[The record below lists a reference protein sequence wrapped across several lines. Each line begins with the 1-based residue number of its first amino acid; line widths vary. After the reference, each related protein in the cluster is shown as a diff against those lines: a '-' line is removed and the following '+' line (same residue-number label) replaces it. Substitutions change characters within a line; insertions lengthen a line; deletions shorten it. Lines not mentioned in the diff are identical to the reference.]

1 MASSLISDLYEA
13 INQEGTYIVGAD
25 SDIYSYCLLACEIAI
40 KDWGTTEQFN
50 LYIQVPW
57 SGSPGNYYGQVCFNG
72 VKYDAGTVDNF
83 FVNDYDLHGEETLSG
98 ERNLIFDLFVDRETY
113 HDIFKEYGGTFIL
126 TFCAP
131 WQLIQQAQLGK
142 VTTSPESVLETIGL
156 TTSLDDPYASKQ
168 LSTPSLSIS
177 CDDAVLA
184 TIAETESAT
193 TFHLEY
199 RVSGTSTWNEY
210 TGHIVSADSNVEV
223 VDITDLLTGGTVYE
237 FRAYCSDSSG
247 EYEASEYS
255 EIVSFKLFSKVAYKG
270 VKSRTT
276 SAISF
281 YTTNLGL
288 TSGTT
293 WIAQYKK
300 RGTDTWLTATTSNTS
315 SQLTVSSNTTLA
327 ADSVYDFR
335 IRLTRSEGE
344 SMWFYCAQATRS
356 NQTAPAPTCTAGST
370 TIAAT
375 WAPPTGYYWYRLSAT
390 LNGTV
395 VAQNDWTQ
403 ETSDTL
409 TGLTPGTAYVA
420 RVQYR
425 ITAEGDAY
433 ENDGYRGT
441 VDVTTLSQLD
451 TPTDLTATNITN
463 NSADLGWSNVENAS
477 NYRVDYRIYGD
488 TLWQQTTS
496 N

>member
-1 MASSLISDLYEA
+1 MIYVVFRVLSYGGLCRFAYDYSVGDSHTGQWKVTFACGAVELGSTTVTAAGTAVTASPDLFSSLTDIAGKTCSYSIST
-13 INQEGTYIVGAD
+13 I
-25 SDIYSYCLLACEIAI
+25 S
-40 KDWGTTEQFN
+40 
-50 LYIQVPW
+50 
-57 SGSPGNYYGQVCFNG
+57 
-72 VKYDAGTVDNF
+72 
-83 FVNDYDLHGEETLSG
+83 GEEPATSSG
-98 ERNLIFDLFVDRETY
+98 TFTITEAETY
-113 HDIFKEYGGTFIL
+113 VYVE
-126 TFCAP
+126 
-131 WQLIQQAQLGK
+131 
-142 VTTSPESVLETIGL
+142 
-156 TTSLDDPYASKQ
+156 LDLPKKK

-184 TIAETESAT
+184 TITETESAT

-199 RVSGTSTWNEY
+199 RRSGTSTWGEY
-210 TGHIVSADSNVEV
+210 TGHIVSAGSNVEV

-247 EYEASEYS
+247 EYETSDYS
-255 EIVSFKLFSKVAYKG
+255 EIVSFKLFSKVAYKS

-315 SQLTVSSNTTLA
+315 SQLTVSSKTTLT

-344 SMWFYCAQATRS
+344 STWFYVAQTTRS
-356 NQTAPAPTCTAGST
+356 NQTAPAPTCTAGTT

-375 WAPPTGYYWYRLSAT
+375 WTPPTGYYWYQLSAT

-395 VAQNDWTQ
+395 VARNDWTQ
-403 ETSDTL
+403 ETSGTL

-425 ITAEGDAY
+425 ITAVGDAY

-441 VDVTTLSQLD
+441 TNVTTLSQLD
-451 TPTDLTATNITN
+451 TPSNLTATNITH

>member
-1 MASSLISDLYEA
+1 MITVRTQIRSSSSTDLCSFSFTA
-13 INQEGTYIVGAD
+13 AGEGTGEWLITFT
-25 SDIYSYCLLACEIAI
+25 C
-40 KDWGTTEQFN
+40 GTTYLGSVTVYATDTTVIVNPKEFAPRTN
-50 LYIQVPW
+50 ITGKTCRYRITTTSGEEPAKSSGTFKDVG
-57 SGSPGNYYGQVCFNG
+57 SIEIKIGSP
-72 VKYDAGTVDNF
+72 
-83 FVNDYDLHGEETLSG
+83 
-98 ERNLIFDLFVDRETY
+98 
-113 HDIFKEYGGTFIL
+113 
-126 TFCAP
+126 
-131 WQLIQQAQLGK
+131 
-142 VTTSPESVLETIGL
+142 
-156 TTSLDDPYASKQ
+156 SK

-184 TIAETESAT
+184 TITETESAT

-199 RVSGTSTWNEY
+199 RRSGTSTWSEY
-210 TGHIVSADSNVEV
+210 TGDIVSVDSNVEV

-247 EYEASEYS
+247 EYETSDYS
-255 EIVSFKLFSKVAYKG
+255 ETVSFKLFSKVAYKG

-315 SQLTVSSNTTLA
+315 SQLTVSSNTTLT

-344 SMWFYCAQATRS
+344 SMWFYVAQTTRS
-356 NQTAPAPTCTAGST
+356 NQTAPAPTCTAGTT

-375 WAPPTGYYWYRLSAT
+375 WTPPTGYYWYRLSAT

-403 ETSDTL
+403 ETSGTL

-425 ITAEGDAY
+425 ITAVGDAY
-433 ENDGYRGT
+433 ENDGYIGT

-451 TPTDLTATNITN
+451 TPTNLTATNITN
-463 NSADLGWSNVENAS
+463 NSADLGWSAVENAS

>member
-1 MASSLISDLYEA
+1 MITVSFRILDPEYGYFRYRNSTGDGQGQWKI
-13 INQEGTYIVGAD
+13 TFTCGATTLG
-25 SDIYSYCLLACEIAI
+25 STTVTAT
-40 KDWGTTEQFN
+40 GTTVTVSPEHFISHTN
-50 LYIQVPW
+50 ITDKTCEYHISTI
-57 SGSPGNYYGQVCFNG
+57 SG
-72 VKYDAGTVDNF
+72 
-83 FVNDYDLHGEETLSG
+83 GEPATPS
-98 ERNLIFDLFVDRETY
+98 
-113 HDIFKEYGGTFIL
+113 GTFAGSWDEVSVKIYPIL
-126 TFCAP
+126 
-131 WQLIQQAQLGK
+131 K
-142 VTTSPESVLETIGL
+142 
-156 TTSLDDPYASKQ
+156 

-184 TIAETESAT
+184 TITETESAT

-199 RVSGTSTWNEY
+199 RVSGASTWNEY

-247 EYEASEYS
+247 EYEASDYS
-255 EIVSFKLFSKVAYKG
+255 EIISFKLFSKVAYKS

-288 TSGTT
+288 SGSDTT

-300 RGTDTWLTATTSNTS
+300 READTWLTATTSNAS
-315 SQLTVSSNTTLA
+315 SQLTVFASGLT

-344 SMWFYCAQATRS
+344 STWFYVAQTTRS
-356 NQTAPAPTCTAGST
+356 NQTAPAPTCTVGST
-370 TIAAT
+370 MIAAT
-375 WAPPTGYYWYRLSAT
+375 WTPPTGYNWYQLSAV

-395 VAQNDWTQ
+395 VARNAWTQ
-403 ETSDTL
+403 ATTDTL
-409 TGLTPGTAYVA
+409 TGLTPGTTYTV

-441 VDVTTLSQLD
+441 ANVTTLSQLD

-463 NSADLGWSNVENAS
+463 NSADLGWSAIENAS

>member
-1 MASSLISDLYEA
+1 MVYVAYENYSFVIRENTGSTRILAGLIIEGTSNASHVSFTDILTAINEYVANHDTYEA
-13 INQEGTYIVGAD
+13 INPLWI
-25 SDIYSYCLLACEIAI
+25 
-40 KDWGTTEQFN
+40 GTTYYSSE
-50 LYIQVPW
+50 PTGAS
-57 SGSPGNYYGQVCFNG
+57 SGYVCVWEEYSVGDSSSRSNALNKIRSSMNQYRKAAG
-72 VKYDAGTVDNF
+72 VAAS
-83 FVNDYDLHGEETLSG
+83 E
-98 ERNLIFDLFVDRETY
+98 
-113 HDIFKEYGGTFIL
+113 GG
-126 TFCAP
+126 
-131 WQLIQQAQLGK
+131 K
-142 VTTSPESVLETIGL
+142 
-156 TTSLDDPYASKQ
+156 PYAKDYFTNCLPQTQQ

-184 TIAETESAT
+184 TITETESAT

-199 RVSGTSTWNEY
+199 RVSGASTWSEY

-247 EYEASEYS
+247 EYEDSDYS

-300 RGTDTWLTATTSNTS
+300 RGTDTWLTATTSNS
-315 SQLTVSSNTTLA
+315 SQLTVSASGLT

-344 SMWFYCAQATRS
+344 STWFYVAQTTRS
-356 NQTAPAPTCTAGST
+356 NQTAPAPTCTVGST

-375 WAPPTGYYWYRLSAT
+375 WTPPTGYNWYQLSAT

-395 VAQNDWTQ
+395 VARNGWTQ
-403 ETSDTL
+403 ETSGTL
-409 TGLTPGTAYVA
+409 TGLTPGTTYTA

-433 ENDGYRGT
+433 ENDSFRGT

-451 TPTDLTATNITN
+451 TPTDLTATNVTH
-463 NSADLGWSNVENAS
+463 NSADLGWNNVENAS

>member
-1 MASSLISDLYEA
+1 MITVTFEILPSTGSFVYRSSSGDSHTGQWKITFACGATTLGSTTVTATGTTVTVSPDHVYAFMSLEGKTCTYSISTISGE
-13 INQEGTYIVGAD
+13 EPVTSSGTYTVPGSEAHGAL
-25 SDIYSYCLLACEIAI
+25 SYMR
-40 KDWGTTEQFN
+40 
-50 LYIQVPW
+50 
-57 SGSPGNYYGQVCFNG
+57 
-72 VKYDAGTVDNF
+72 VK
-83 FVNDYDLHGEETLSG
+83 
-98 ERNLIFDLFVDRETY
+98 I
-113 HDIFKEYGGTFIL
+113 
-126 TFCAP
+126 
-131 WQLIQQAQLGK
+131 
-142 VTTSPESVLETIGL
+142 
-156 TTSLDDPYASKQ
+156 DPPMK

-184 TIAETESAT
+184 TITETESAT

-199 RVSGTSTWNEY
+199 RRSGSSTWSEY
-210 TGHIVSADSNVEV
+210 TGDILSEDSNTET
-223 VDITDLLTGGTVYE
+223 VDLTDLLTGGTIYE

-247 EYEASEYS
+247 KYEASDYS
-255 EIVSFKLFSKVAYKG
+255 EIVSFKLFSKVAYKS

-276 SAISF
+276 SSISF

-300 RGTDTWLTATTSNTS
+300 RGTDAWLTATTSNTS
-315 SQLTVSSNTTLA
+315 SQLTVSSNSNLT

-335 IRLTRSEGE
+335 IRLTRNEGE
-344 SMWFYCAQATRS
+344 STWFYVAQTTKG
-356 NQTAPAPTCTAGST
+356 NQTATPPTCTAGST

-375 WAPPTGYYWYRLSAT
+375 WTPPKGYNWYQLSAT

-395 VAQNDWTQ
+395 VARNDWTQ
-403 ETSDTL
+403 ETSGTL

-425 ITAEGDAY
+425 ITAVGDAY
-433 ENDGYRGT
+433 ENDGYRGA
-441 VDVTTLSQLD
+441 VDVTTLDIIQLA
-451 TPTDLTATNITN
+451 TPTGLTATNVTN
-463 NSADLGWSNVENAS
+463 NSADLGWSAIENAS

>member
-1 MASSLISDLYEA
+1 MITVYFAL
-13 INQEGTYIVGAD
+13 QP
-25 SDIYSYCLLACEIAI
+25 SYGCFSYHGSTGDGQGQWQITFTCGEKTAEPITLTAT
-40 KDWGTTEQFN
+40 GTTVTASPSTIVFLTDITGKTCE
-50 LYIQVPW
+50 YHISTI
-57 SGSPGNYYGQVCFNG
+57 SGGKPATPS
-72 VKYDAGTVDNF
+72 
-83 FVNDYDLHGEETLSG
+83 
-98 ERNLIFDLFVDRETY
+98 
-113 HDIFKEYGGTFIL
+113 GTF
-126 TFCAP
+126 T
-131 WQLIQQAQLGK
+131 G
-142 VTTSPESVLETIGL
+142 VHGDVSVKI
-156 TTSLDDPYASKQ
+156 DPPVK

-184 TIAETESAT
+184 TITETESAT

-199 RVSGTSTWNEY
+199 RVSGASTWSEY
-210 TGHIVSADSNVEV
+210 TGHIVSADSNAEV

-288 TSGTT
+288 SGSDTT
-293 WIAQYKK
+293 WIAEYRK
-300 RGTDTWLTATTSNTS
+300 RGTETWLTANTSNG
-315 SQLTVSSNTTLA
+315 SQLTVSASSLIV
-327 ADSVYDFR
+327 DSVYDFR

-344 SMWFYCAQATRS
+344 STWFYVAQTTKG
-356 NQTAPAPTCTAGST
+356 NQTATPPTCTIGST

-375 WAPPTGYYWYRLSAT
+375 WTPPTGYNWYQLSAV

-395 VAQNDWTQ
+395 VARNAWTQ
-403 ETSDTL
+403 ATSDTL
-409 TGLTPGTAYVA
+409 TGLTPGTTYTV

-441 VDVTTLSQLD
+441 VDVTTLQLLA
-451 TPTDLTATNITN
+451 TPTGLSATNITST
-463 NSADLGWSNVENAS
+463 SARLSWGAVTNAVGYKVE
-477 NYRVDYRIYGD
+477 YRAVGA
-488 TLWQQTTS
+488 TAWLEATE
-496 N
+496 